1 MAETANILTKTCQY
15 CGATIKYRM
24 VPAQK
29 GQYWLVCP
37 QCNKPLESFSDSQ
50 RYEVLEYTTSDG
62 QTVTL
67 VPLSYTK
74 TYTTSTYRYEFLC
87 SLAADPSYV
96 CTVTDPNTGAKLD
109 TVVGYV
115 CSLLKQ
121 EPIQGQTP
129 SGGGG
134 QTGGGTTP
142 SPTPQPT
149 PQPTPVSPNLTKY
162 LKYGGIAIAVLLGLL
177 IVVRLFKGGKKKEEK
192 K

>member
-1 MAETANILTKTCQY
+1 M
-15 CGATIKYRM
+15 
-24 VPAQK
+24 
-29 GQYWLVCP
+29 
-37 QCNKPLESFSDSQ
+37 PLESFSDSQ

-62 QTVTL
+62 RTVTL
-67 VPLSYTK
+67 VPISYTK
-74 TYTTSTYRYEFLC
+74 TYTTSTYRYEF
-87 SLAADPSYV
+87 SFFLAADPSYV

-121 EPIQGQTP
+121 ERIQGGTS

-134 QTGGGTTP
+134 QGGGGTTP

-149 PQPTPVSPNLTKY
+149 PVSPDLKKY
-162 LKYGGIAIAVLLGLL
+162 LKYGAIAIAGLLGLL
-177 IVVRLFKGGKKKEEK
+177 IIVRVLKGGKKKEEK